1 MLFPTVEFAIFFPIV
16 LALSWALMPRP
27 HLWKPFVLLAS
38 YVFYASASWKFC
50 LLLGAVTIGNQVA
63 ARLIE
68 AVKENPRRAKLVM
81 GVAVALDLTVL
92 GVFKYYGFFSQD
104 IDDFMHSIGLGLPV
118 PLAAIALPVGVS
130 FYVFQA
136 ISYTVDV
143 WRGLLPPAKFIDF
156 GIYLAFFPH
165 LVAGPIVRARE
176 LIPQFSAPRNP
187 REVPVATAVMLI
199 CLGLIKKVAIA
210 DYLARAIVDP
220 VFGVPEQ
227 FHTPDVALAAY
238 AYAAQIYC
246 DFSGYT
252 DIAIGLALL
261 MGFVFPQNFNKPYRS
276 RSFQE
281 FWTRWHITLSR
292 FLRDF
297 LYIPLGGSRGGK
309 IFTARNLMLTMLL
322 GGLWHGAAWTFVL
335 WGGLHG
341 TALVVE
347 RVARDRIRWSPPEWL
362 KWFVTFHVVVLAWIL
377 FRSPDLGIAKSFL
390 TQLFSPGPAT
400 LWTVSVVGVVVGV
413 IGLQVL
419 PEGGLERLR
428 VRAGRLHPAML
439 GAALALVIAFV
450 GATEPSQGVAPFI
463 YFRF

>member
-1 MLFPTVEFAIFFPIV
+1 MLFPTVEFAIFFPAV
-16 LALSWALMPRP
+16 LVISWALMPRP
-27 HLWKPFVLLAS
+27 ALWKPFVLAVS
-38 YVFYASASWKFC
+38 YLFYASASWKFC
-50 LLLGAVTIGNQVA
+50 LLLGGVTLGNQAA

-68 AVKENPRRAKLVM
+68 AQRAKPRRAKQIM
-81 GVAVALDLTVL
+81 GAAVALDLAVL

-104 IDDFMHSIGLGLPV
+104 INDFLDSLGLGLPV
-118 PLAAIALPVGVS
+118 PLATIALPVGIS

-143 WRGLLPPAKFIDF
+143 WRGLIKPAKAIDF

-176 LIPQFSAPRNP
+176 LIPQLATPRNP
-187 REVPVATAVMLI
+187 RDVPVATAVLLI
-199 CLGLIKKVAIA
+199 CSGLIKKVAIA

-220 VFGVPEQ
+220 VFGVPEA
-227 FHTPDVALAAY
+227 FHTPDVLLAAY

-297 LYIPLGGSRGGK
+297 LYIPLGGNHGGK
-309 IFTARNLMLTMLL
+309 LFIYRNLMLTMLL
-322 GGLWHGAAWTFVL
+322 GGLWHGAAWTFVI
-335 WGGLHG
+335 WGGIHG

-347 RVARDRIRWSPPEWL
+347 RIARDRVRWSPPEWL
-362 KWFVTFHVVVLAWIL
+362 KWLVTFHVVVLAWIM
-377 FRSPDLGIAKSFL
+377 FRSPDLDIAKAFL
-390 TQLFSPGPAT
+390 DHLFSPGAQT
-400 LWTVSVVGVVVGV
+400 LWTPTVVAVVIGV
-413 IGLQVL
+413 IGIQLL
-419 PEGGLERLR
+419 PEGGLQRLR
-428 VRAGRLHPAML
+428 IRMSRLHPAAL